1 MIKKRNIASWVL
13 LAVFV
18 PMLVL
23 SSLHIHHVGGEDDC
37 VECVDHH
44 CHGHLGQL
52 ATNSHQCVLCQFLT
66 LSFVSATAIAVVYYK
81 NVRSTFIAHRQ
92 RIVIIDACRVPS
104 LRAPPCDF

>member
-1 MIKKRNIASWVL
+1 M

-23 SSLHIHHVGGEDDC
+23 SSLHVHRHIGGSHEDC
-37 VECVDHH
+37 TECVDHH

-66 LSFVSATAIAVVYYK
+66 LSFVSATAIAVVYYN
-81 NVRSTFIAHRQ
+81 NVRSTFIANRQ
-92 RIVIIDACRVPS
+92 RIIIIDACRVPS
-104 LRAPPCDF
+104 LRAPPHGF